1 MLDFIDSQRQ
11 ITNFL
16 INRKNLQSF
25 REKRSDN
32 IIG

>member
-11 ITNFL
+11 IINFL
-16 INRKNLQSF
+16 INRKNLQSV
-25 REKRSDN
+25 REKRSEN

>member
-1 MLDFIDSQRQ
+1 MLDFIDSLRQ

-16 INRKNLQSF
+16 INRKNLQSV
-25 REKRSDN
+25 REKWSDN